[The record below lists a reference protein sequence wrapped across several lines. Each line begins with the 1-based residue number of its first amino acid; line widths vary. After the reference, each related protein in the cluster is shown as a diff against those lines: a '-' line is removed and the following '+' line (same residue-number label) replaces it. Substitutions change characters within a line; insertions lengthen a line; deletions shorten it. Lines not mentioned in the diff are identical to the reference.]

1 MNVCACYLKADSRM
15 LSISSSKLNEDREQR
30 DTKRQMQP
38 LHSFSRSKNLITHE
52 CAIYLD
58 FSVHDKRTH
67 ITPGMNL
74 CTYVYAAVHR
84 ESYKILLS
92 VKSKRDCNA

>member
-1 MNVCACYLKADSRM
+1 M
-15 LSISSSKLNEDREQR
+15 LSISSSKLTEDREQM

-38 LHSFSRSKNLITHE
+38 PSPPKKNPHSFSRSKNLITHE

-67 ITPGMNL
+67 IRLERNL